1 MDTRDSKGRF
11 LPGNPGGGRKKK
23 DPTTKDL
30 LRALSPQAVT
40 CLGDLIHSDDEA
52 VALQASFDILDL
64 VLKHDTGS
72 NVPSLA
78 DDEREEYENEIL
90 DRMKMLERARRYFDF
105 VKRVAQDNC
114 ITFRDDWEDI
124 ITGRVTTYSFSYSV

>member
-64 VLKHDTGS
+64 VLKHDTSG

-78 DDEREEYENEIL
+78 DDEREEYETEIL
-90 DRMKMLERARRYFDF
+90 NRDLMLARARKYFDF
-105 VKRVAQDNC
+105 VKRVAEHHG
-114 ITFRDDWEDI
+114 ITFPDEWENI
-124 ITGRVTTYSFSYSV
+124 ITGRITNYSAVS